1 MRTLSQ
7 RFWLTISAGT
17 LLALCFSPTSIAQKK
32 KDKASEKSL
41 RVETS
46 DRYLKKWMK
55 NNVKYIITS
64 EEKKAFKQLTT
75 DEERYQFIEQFW
87 LRRDPN
93 PDTIENETRDEHYRR
108 IAYANERFSS
118 GQPGWMTDRG
128 RIYITFGA
136 PDQIES
142 HPTGGH
148 YQRPLMEGGGTTTTH
163 PYQIWRYRYLDGE
176 SLGSEVII
184 EFVDPTGA
192 GQYHMTIN
200 PAEKD
205 AVKHLTY
212 MGPTLAESMELA
224 NQGER
229 FQHPGRFPLGS
240 LAGGDDIRPRRYNQF
255 ERMSQQAAL
264 FQPPRA
270 KFKDL
275 ETLVDTRVSYNLFPF
290 DFRTDFFKI
299 TEDTILTPITI
310 QLQHKDMTFK
320 NENGVQRAR
329 VNIYG
334 RVSTITGRVA
344 QVFEDVVSKDIPDSL
359 FKQGLEQKSLYQRS
373 FPLRSGRYKLE
384 LVLKDLHS
392 GNVGTHYFG
401 FVVPR
406 YNEDQLGIS
415 SIMLADRIEGLPP
428 TQVGNGMFV
437 IGASKVHPN
446 VKEEFDREKTLGI
459 YFQIYNL
466 TLDDQTQ
473 KQSAVID
480 YHFMQGDRKVAR
492 FQEERGELGG
502 ASQQMTLG
510 KLMPLKS
517 LAPGNY
523 RLVVNVTDNL
533 SRRSVR
539 QVAKF
544 QLH

>member
-1 MRTLSQ
+1 
-7 RFWLTISAGT
+7 
-17 LLALCFSPTSIAQKK
+17 
-32 KDKASEKSL
+32 
-41 RVETS
+41 
-46 DRYLKKWMK
+46 
-55 NNVKYIITS
+55 
-64 EEKKAFKQLTT
+64 
-75 DEERYQFIEQFW
+75 
-87 LRRDPN
+87 
-93 PDTIENETRDEHYRR
+93 
-108 IAYANERFSS
+108 
-118 GQPGWMTDRG
+118 
-128 RIYITFGA
+128 
-136 PDQIES
+136 
-142 HPTGGH
+142 
-148 YQRPLMEGGGTTTTH
+148 
-163 PYQIWRYRYLDGE
+163 
-176 SLGSEVII
+176 
-184 EFVDPTGA
+184 
-192 GQYHMTIN
+192 
-200 PAEKD
+200 
-205 AVKHLTY
+205 
-212 MGPTLAESMELA
+212 
-224 NQGER
+224 
-229 FQHPGRFPLGS
+229 
-240 LAGGDDIRPRRYNQF
+240 
-255 ERMSQQAAL
+255 MSQQAAL

-290 DFRTDFFKI
+290 EFRTDFFKI

-373 FPLRSGRYKLE
+373 LPLRSGRYKLE

-415 SIMLADRIEGLPP
+415 SIILADRIEGLPP
-428 TQVGNGMFV
+428 TQVENGMFV

-492 FQEERGELGG
+492 FQEERGQSGG